1 MKKNYFIVVLFFC
14 CTLYAQIGI
23 NTQNPQG
30 AFHIDAAKD
39 NNITGVPTL
48 SQQANDAVIT
58 SNGNLGIGTIT
69 PNSILQLNGSLS
81 LPVVVTDQNYT
92 LTDRDYSVI
101 FNGLSQDAA
110 SHVIFTIPD
119 PSTCKGRIYKI
130 TSLNGGANGHYNGV
144 YPDSNEYGLAL
155 SIPVI
160 YAKDDDGTIRS
171 STSVYKIGNA
181 VGGTKGYADRITIQS
196 DGNNWYC
203 IDY

>member
-1 MKKNYFIVVLFFC
+1 M
-14 CTLYAQIGI
+14 
-23 NTQNPQG
+23 
-30 AFHIDAAKD
+30 
-39 NNITGVPTL
+39 
-48 SQQANDAVIT
+48 IT
-58 SNGNLGIGTIT
+58 SNGNFGIGTIT

-81 LPVVVTDQNYT
+81 MPVVVTDKNYT

-101 FNGLSQDAA
+101 FNGLSQDVT

-130 TSLNGGANGHYNGV
+130 TSLNGGVNGHHNGV

>member
-1 MKKNYFIVVLFFC
+1 MKKTLFFS
-14 CTLYAQIGI
+14 LLIFYSLHAQIGI
-23 NTQNPQG
+23 NTQNPQE
-30 AFHIDAAKD
+30 AFHIDAGKD
-39 NNITGVPTL
+39 NNITDVPTL
-48 SQQANDAVIT
+48 SQQVNDIVIT
-58 SNGNLGIGTIT
+58 SNGNFGIGTIA

-81 LPVVVTDQNYT
+81 MPVVVTDKNYT

-130 TSLNGGANGHYNGV
+130 TSLNGGLNGHSGA
-144 YPDSNEYGLAL
+144 YPDTNEYGLAL

-160 YAKDDDGTIRS
+160 YAKDDDGTVRS
-171 STSVYKIGNA
+171 SNSVYKIGNS
-181 VGGTKGYADRITIQS
+181 VGGTKGFADRITIQS